1 MTGEH
6 SEAPLI
12 SAGPVARELG
22 IAVETL
28 RLWER
33 TGKIAPARRTTD
45 GRRLWDRE
53 EVEMIRRGR
62 SARQAGI
69 APQVGARA

>member
-6 SEAPLI
+6 IEAQLI

-45 GRRLWDRE
+45 GRRLWARE
-53 EVEMIRRGR
+53 DVERIHQGR
-62 SARQAGI
+62 AARKPGI
-69 APQVGARA
+69 ASPVAA

>member
-1 MTGEH
+1 MTLTATE
-6 SEAPLI
+6 PQFI

-28 RLWER
+28 RSWER
-33 TGKIAPARRTTD
+33 TGKIAAARRTTD

-53 EVEMIRRGR
+53 EVEAIRAIRDE
-62 SARQAGI
+62 RQ
-69 APQVGARA
+69 RAERPIDAA

>member
-1 MTGEH
+1 MIGGNIE
-6 SEAPLI
+6 SQLI

-45 GRRLWDRE
+45 GRRLWARE
-53 EVEMIRRGR
+53 EVEVIRL
-62 SARQAGI
+62 ARE
-69 APQVGARA
+69 ARKSGSSLSPAA